1 MSDGIIAISDTF
13 LPTLQKVPREVA
25 GQVTATLDTLRTTPE
40 SPGLHVEPIQDRK
53 SVV

>member
-25 GQVTATLDTLRTTPE
+25 GQVTSTSRCCGPPPSPRGCTSSRSRT
-40 SPGLHVEPIQDRK
+40 
-53 SVV
+53 